1 MIVISGGGGG
11 DITAVVAGDGL
22 SGGATDGSATLAV
35 DLGTNPGLEFSSNKL
50 QIAKGISQHDV
61 PQFAASVADNDFLR
75 VDGTTIEGRSAS
87 EVLSDIGG
95 QASLTFGISNTNAV
109 KVDSASVADDE
120 YARFTAN
127 GLESRS
133 TSEVLSDIGGAALT
147 GSTDNTVATV
157 TGANALAG
165 EANLTFDGS
174 TLAVTGAVTVSTDL
188 TVSGGDIVYGNGQNA
203 TASVTATA
211 HDAAG
216 RNLTISAGSTTG
228 GTSNN
233 QAGGTL
239 TFQGGQG
246 KGSGAGGDIVF
257 KTANADVSGSGL
269 NSLATALT
277 LSDDLSATFA
287 GAVDLGSNT
296 LTSTGSL
303 QVRTID
309 YSDGDNAITIA
320 DGGGVT
326 FPVSI
331 DITGS
336 TGIILENDETI
347 TNSTNGTISFSGG
360 IAIPDTGN
368 IGSASDLDAI
378 AIAANGVVNFTQAP
392 TVASAAIRTAG
403 TEDMWIPAGSMRPT
417 DTNGCAT
424 LTEVETTAT
433 RPDMQVLDF
442 DSSTQEYAQF
452 SVAMPKS
459 WNEGTVTAQFYWTH
473 ATAVDTDVIWAIQ
486 GVCVSDN
493 DTIDV
498 AYGTAQ
504 TVTDTFHDTAE
515 DLAITAATSAITL
528 GGSPQAGDL
537 AFFQVYRDA
546 DAGGDTTNSTD
557 ARLIGVKINY
567 TTNAATD
574 A

>member
-1 MIVISGGGGG
+1 MAGIFLPGSSKGASG
-11 DITAVVAGDGL
+11 DITAVTAGVGLSGGGDSDDVTLTLDLSELSTVTPINGDFFATLDSDGATEQKTSTTALATLFAGDGL
-22 SGGATDGSATLAV
+22 TASNAVLAVNVDDSTIETNSDAIRIKDDGVTYAKIQNVSATNRILGRDSSGAGVIEEISPSSLLTMLGVETAATADQTAGEILTLVEDGIDSVHYKDGSIDLAHMSSESVDEDNLHISNSGSNGQFLSKQSGNSGGLTWATPASSATAADDIADGDGAV
-35 DLGTNPGLEFSSNKL
+35 NILTTSGNITIDAQAND
-50 QIAKGISQHDV
+50 ADV
-61 PQFAASVADNDFLR
+61 IIKVDDAGASV
-75 VDGTTIEGRSAS
+75 T
-87 EVLSDIGG
+87 
-95 QASLTFGISNTNAV
+95 AV
-109 KVDSASVADDE
+109 
-120 YARFTAN
+120 
-127 GLESRS
+127 
-133 TSEVLSDIGGAALT
+133 
-147 GSTDNTVATV
+147 
-157 TGANALAG
+157 
-165 EANLTFDGS
+165 TFDGS
-174 TLAVTGAVTVSTDL
+174 AEGDALFVNNINVPGEVMTTKVSFT
-188 TVSGGDIVYGNGQNA
+188 
-203 TASVTATA
+203 
-211 HDAAG
+211 
-216 RNLTISAGSTTG
+216 
-228 GTSNN
+228 
-233 QAGGTL
+233 
-239 TFQGGQG
+239 
-246 KGSGAGGDIVF
+246 
-257 KTANADVSGSGL
+257 
-269 NSLATALT
+269 
-277 LSDDLSATFA
+277 
-287 GAVDLGSNT
+287 
-296 LTSTGSL
+296 
-303 QVRTID
+303 
-309 YSDGDNAITIA
+309 DGDDAMTIV

-392 TVASAAIRTAG
+392 TVASAAIKTAG

-417 DTNGCAT
+417 DTAGCAT

-473 ATAVDTDVIWAIQ
+473 ATAVSTDVIWAIQ

-504 TVTDTFHDTAE
+504 TVTDTFHNTAE

-528 GGSPQAGDL
+528 AGTPAAGDL

-557 ARLIGVKINY
+557 ARLVGVKINY